1 MDIIK
6 SFMLEKGL
14 FRGTWIAADSVV
26 RDIWDRHTYPDTLR
40 PLLEQ
45 AVLLALA
52 LSAGIKYDGVFSL
65 QIKGDGP
72 VSSLFVDV
80 TTDKKVRGYI
90 NFDETVSFKKDNSLS
105 DFFGRGQLIFSVAE
119 LGRDPYQG
127 IVALNQ
133 ETLADAVKD
142 YFRLS
147 EQIDTEIVLR
157 QKDTMGRCI
166 LLQKMPDR
174 TDISPEQSTDLWETV
189 TVLLNSV
196 QNKELFSDKLSPDE
210 VLFRL
215 FHANDLTF
223 FKPQTPF
230 FECRC
235 YRGKMEL
242 FLKKMSSL
250 DRQNLY
256 NDQGIIETVCQFCGE
271 KYSFK
276 KSDFN
281 D

>member
-6 SFMLEKGL
+6 SFMLEQGL

-26 RDIWDRHTYPDTLR
+26 ESIWSKHDYPNTLR
-40 PLLEQ
+40 PLFGQ
-45 AVLLALA
+45 AVLMALA

-65 QIKGDGP
+65 QIKGNGP

-90 NFDETVSFKKDNSLS
+90 TFDETSNLKKDGTLA
-105 DFFGRGQLIFSVAE
+105 DYFGRGQLIFSVAE
-119 LGRDPYQG
+119 LGKEPYQG

-133 ETLADAVKD
+133 ESLIDTVKD

-147 EQIDTEIVLR
+147 EQIDTEIILR
-157 QKDTMGRCI
+157 QKEKMGRCI
-166 LLQKMPDR
+166 LLQKMPDK
-174 TDISPEQSTDLWETV
+174 TDVPPEKSADLWETLSI
-189 TVLLNSV
+189 LLNSV
-196 QNKELFSDKLSPDE
+196 QNKELFSDNLSPDE

-215 FHANDLTF
+215 FHANQLTVF
-223 FKPQTPF
+223 NASTPV

-235 YRGKMEL
+235 YRGKMET
-242 FLKKMSSL
+242 FLKKMNPL
-250 DRQNLY
+250 DRKNLY
-256 NDQGIIETVCQFCGE
+256 DDKGIIETVCQFCGE
-271 KYSFK
+271 KYTFQ

>member
-6 SFMLEKGL
+6 SFMLEQGL
-14 FRGTWIAADSVV
+14 FRGTWIAADSVLEN
-26 RDIWDRHTYPDTLR
+26 IWNKHNYPDVLR
-40 PLLEQ
+40 PVFQQ

-65 QIKGDGP
+65 QIKGNGP

-90 NFDETVSFKKDNSLS
+90 TIDETSNLKKDGTLA
-105 DFFGRGQLIFSVAE
+105 DYFGQGQLIFSVAE
-119 LGRDPYQG
+119 LGKEPYQG

-133 ETLADAVKD
+133 ESLVDTVKD

-147 EQIDTEIVLR
+147 EQIDTEIILR
-157 QKDTMGRCI
+157 QENERGRCL
-166 LLQKMPDR
+166 LLQKMPNKEDV
-174 TDISPEQSTDLWETV
+174 SPEKSADLWETV

-196 QNKELFSDKLSPDE
+196 QNKELFSDDLSPDE

-215 FHANDLTF
+215 FHANELTV
-223 FKPQTPF
+223 FKAQTPV

-235 YRGKMEL
+235 YRGKMES
-242 FLKKMSSL
+242 FLKKMNPL

-256 NDQGIIETVCQFCGE
+256 NDKGIIETVCQFCGE
-271 KYSFK
+271 KYTFQ
-276 KSDFN
+276 KSDLG

>member
-14 FRGTWIAADSVV
+14 FRGTWIAADSVI
-26 RDIWDRHTYPDTLR
+26 DSIWNKHDYPDTLR
-40 PLLEQ
+40 PLFGQ
-45 AVLLALA
+45 AVLMALA
-52 LSAGIKYDGVFSL
+52 LSAGIKYNGVFSL
-65 QIKGDGP
+65 QIKGNGP
-72 VSSLFVDV
+72 ISSLFVDV

-90 NFDETVSFKKDNSLS
+90 TFNEASNLKKDGSLT
-105 DFFGRGQLIFSVAE
+105 DYFGQGQLIFSVAE
-119 LGRDPYQG
+119 LGKEPYQG

-133 ETLADAVKD
+133 GSLINTIKD

-157 QKDTMGRCI
+157 QKEKMGRCM

-174 TDISPEQSTDLWETV
+174 TDVPPEKSADLWETL
-189 TVLLNSV
+189 TILLNSV
-196 QNKELFSDKLSPDE
+196 QNKELFSDKLSPDD

-215 FHANDLTF
+215 FHANQLTVF
-223 FKPQTPF
+223 NAATPV

-235 YRGKMEL
+235 YRGKMET
-242 FLKKMSSL
+242 FLKKMPTA

-256 NDQGIIETVCQFCGE
+256 NDKGIIETVCQFCGE
-271 KYSFK
+271 KYTFK
-276 KSDFN
+276 ESDFG